1 MRKNL
6 GIEVQSSKTMYR
18 ENKYRPGKRGKK
30 KKPANALRTLKLEPQ
45 ADIRLKKVFSSI
57 GVPKKSAFKPDPFQ
71 LKALSAIKKT
81 DCLVTAPTG
90 SGKTWIAEKAIAE
103 IHAKQGKSWYASPL
117 KALSNSKY
125 YEFSAIFG
133 ADNVGILTGD
143 RKENPDA
150 PIIVGTTEILRNQLY
165 DAMHS
170 GESLSADLI
179 ILDEAHFLGD
189 EERGVVWEEIM
200 IYLPP
205 RIPLLLLSATIGNA
219 NQIAGWLSSIRS
231 KKCIVIEEKK
241 RPVPLSPIFL
251 HPSGKLFPLTTQGAK
266 KKDGNIYKKVSDYL
280 NQKKPLLIAPSR
292 KLPPF
297 GQIMRVLD
305 KYNLLPAI
313 FFLKSRA
320 DCDNALEFC
329 AENFLINQNRQD
341 RKISLS
347 RRIEELTAKNA
358 YIKTHRQLRFIK
370 HFAIGSHHSGQLPA
384 WKMLLETLM
393 TEGLLDAIFATS
405 TVAAGVNF
413 PARTIVLL
421 NSDRFNGKEFLP
433 LSSTEFHQMTG
444 RAGRRGMDNI
454 GFAVA
459 IPGRFMDIRL
469 IAKLINSPPSDVT
482 SQIRI
487 NFSMALNLL
496 AAYAPD
502 QIEDLL
508 KKSFASYLIAKRKKG
523 SDRIYK
529 NDDKFLWK
537 DFMRHFNFLIKA
549 GYAAK
554 NGELTD
560 EGIWA
565 SRLRV
570 DQPLLIAECFR
581 LGVFPESDPALL
593 AAIMASFVF
602 EDRSDEEINN
612 KLIPKKLLTAF
623 SSVEKNLRP
632 FARHMAEK
640 GFEARPLF
648 LRPALTIYAWAIG
661 QPWEKVVSV
670 SKIEEGNLAML
681 VLRTADHL
689 RHIRDLRKVFPTAAA
704 TSEKAIE
711 LIMRDPVIID
721 YELSRD

>member
-1 MRKNL
+1 MGR
-6 GIEVQSSKTMYR
+6 
-18 ENKYRPGKRGKK
+18 K
-30 KKPANALRTLKLEPQ
+30 KKPDNGLLVLKLKPK
-45 ADIRLKKVFSSI
+45 ADARLKKVFSSI
-57 GVPKKSAFKPDPFQ
+57 GVPEKSAFKPDPFQ
-71 LKALSAIKKT
+71 LKALSAIKKA
-81 DCLVTAPTG
+81 DCLVTVPTG
-90 SGKTWIAEKAIAE
+90 AGKTWIAEKAMAE
-103 IHAKQGKSWYASPL
+103 IHANQGKSWYASPL

-143 RKENPDA
+143 RKENPEA

-165 DAMHS
+165 DAMYF
-170 GESLSADLI
+170 GESLSTDLV

-205 RIPLLLLSATIGNA
+205 SIPLLLLSATIGNA
-219 NQIAGWLSSIRS
+219 HQIAGWLSSIRS

-241 RPVPLSPIFL
+241 RPVPLFPLFL
-251 HPSGKLFPLTTQGAK
+251 HPSGTLLPLTTQSVK
-266 KKDGNIYKKVSDYL
+266 KRDGNINKKVSDYL
-280 NQKKPLLIAPSR
+280 NLKNPPLIAHPR

-297 GQIMRVLD
+297 GQIMSVLD

-313 FFLKSRA
+313 FFLKSRI
-320 DCDNALEFC
+320 DCDNALKFC
-329 AENFLINQNRQD
+329 TENLLIDQD
-341 RKISLS
+341 RQHRKILLN
-347 RRIEELTAKNA
+347 RRIKELAAKNDR
-358 YIKTHRQLRFIK
+358 IKTHRQLRFIK
-370 HFAIGSHHSGQLPA
+370 DFAVGAHHSGQLPA

-393 TEGLLDAIFATS
+393 SDGLLDAIFATS

-413 PARTIVLL
+413 PARTIILL

-469 IAKLINSPPSDVT
+469 ITKLINSPPSDVT

-496 AAYAPD
+496 MSHD
-502 QIEDLL
+502 LNQIENLL
-508 KKSFASYLIAKRKKG
+508 KRSFASYLISKIKKG
-523 SDRIYK
+523 SGRIYK
-529 NDDKFLWK
+529 NDDKFLWQ
-537 DFMRHFNFLIKA
+537 DFMRHFIFLKKT

-554 NGELTD
+554 NGELTGD
-560 EGIWA
+560 GIWA

-570 DQPLLIAECFR
+570 DRPLMIAECFR

-593 AAIMASFVF
+593 AAIMASFVSEQET
-602 EDRSDEEINN
+602 EDKIDN

-623 SSVEKNLRP
+623 SNIEINLRP
-632 FARHMAEK
+632 FAKHLADK
-640 GFEARPLF
+640 GFEVRPML
-648 LRPALTIYAWAIG
+648 LSPALTIYDWAIG

-670 SKIEEGNLAML
+670 SKIEEGNLVML
-681 VLRTADHL
+681 ILRTADHL
-689 RHIRDLRKVFPTAAA
+689 RHIRALGKVFPRAAA
-704 TSEKAIE
+704 TSEKSIE
-711 LIMRDPVIID
+711 LLMRDPVIID
-721 YELSRD
+721 YELLQ

>member
-1 MRKNL
+1 
-6 GIEVQSSKTMYR
+6 MYR
-18 ENKYRPGKRGKK
+18 QNKYRPRKRSKRRKTDNGLL
-30 KKPANALRTLKLEPQ
+30 ALKLKPK
-45 ADIRLKKVFSSI
+45 ADVRLKKVFSSI
-57 GVPKKSAFKPDPFQ
+57 GVPEKLAFKPDPFQ
-71 LKALSAIKKT
+71 LKALSAIKKA

-90 SGKTWIAEKAIAE
+90 AGKTWIAEKAMAE

-143 RKENPDA
+143 RKENPEA
-150 PIIVGTTEILRNQLY
+150 PIIIGTTEILRNQLY

-241 RPVPLSPIFL
+241 RPVPLFPLFL
-251 HPSGKLFPLTTQGAK
+251 HPSGKLLPLTTQSAK
-266 KKDGNIYKKVSDYL
+266 KRDGNIYKKVSDYL

-329 AENFLINQNRQD
+329 AENLLIDQNRQD
-341 RKISLS
+341 RKIRLS

-384 WKMLLETLM
+384 WKLLLETLM

-459 IPGRFMDIRL
+459 IPGKFMDIRL

-496 AAYAPD
+496 VSHD
-502 QIEDLL
+502 LNQIENLL
-508 KKSFASYLIAKRKKG
+508 KRSFASYLIAKIKERSG
-523 SDRIYK
+523 RIYK
-529 NDDKFLWK
+529 NDDKFLWQ
-537 DFMRHFNFLIKA
+537 DFMRHFIFLKKT

-560 EGIWA
+560 DGIWA

-570 DQPLLIAECFR
+570 DQPLMIAEGFR

-602 EDRSDEEINN
+602 EQETEDKIDD

-623 SSVEKNLRP
+623 SNIEINLRT
-632 FARHMAEK
+632 FAKRLADK
-640 GFEARPLF
+640 GFEVRPLL

-670 SKIEEGNLAML
+670 SKIEEGNLVML
-681 VLRTADHL
+681 ILRTADHL
-689 RHIRDLRKVFPTAAA
+689 RHIRALGKVFPRAAA
-704 TSEKAIE
+704 TSEKSIE

-721 YELSRD
+721 YELLQ

>member
-1 MRKNL
+1 
-6 GIEVQSSKTMYR
+6 MYR
-18 ENKYRPGKRGKK
+18 QNKYRPKKRGKK
-30 KKPANALRTLKLEPQ
+30 KKTDNGLLALKLKPK
-45 ADIRLKKVFSSI
+45 ADPRLKKVFSSI
-57 GVPKKSAFKPDPFQ
+57 GVPEKSAFKPDPFQ
-71 LKALSAIKKT
+71 LKALSAIKKA

-90 SGKTWIAEKAIAE
+90 AGKTWIAEKAMAE
-103 IHAKQGKSWYASPL
+103 IHAKHGKSWYASPL

-143 RKENPDA
+143 RKENPEA
-150 PIIVGTTEILRNQLY
+150 PIIIGTTEILRNKLY
-165 DAMHS
+165 DVMHS
-170 GESLSADLI
+170 GESLSTDLV

-189 EERGVVWEEIM
+189 EDRGVVWEEIM

-219 NQIAGWLSSIRS
+219 HQIAGWLSAIRS

-241 RPVPLSPIFL
+241 RPVTLFPLFL
-251 HPSGKLFPLTTQGAK
+251 HPSGKLLPLTTQSAK
-266 KKDGNIYKKVSDYL
+266 KRNVTIYKKVSDYL
-280 NQKKPLLIAPSR
+280 KQKKRPLIAHPR

-320 DCDNALEFC
+320 DCDNALKLC
-329 AENFLINQNRQD
+329 TENLLIDQNRQD
-341 RKISLS
+341 KKIKLN
-347 RRIEELTAKNA
+347 RRIEDLTAKNDC
-358 YIKTHRQLRFIK
+358 IKTHRQLRFIE
-370 HFAIGSHHSGQLPA
+370 HFAVGSHHSGQLPA

-393 TEGLLDAIFATS
+393 SEGLLDAIFATS

-413 PARTIVLL
+413 PARTIVFL

-433 LSSTEFHQMTG
+433 LNSTEFHQMTG

-454 GFAVA
+454 GFAMA

-496 AAYAPD
+496 VSYD
-502 QIEDLL
+502 LNQIEDLL
-508 KKSFASYLIAKRKKG
+508 KRSFASYLIAKIKKG
-523 SDRIYK
+523 SDQIYK
-529 NDDKFLWK
+529 NDDKFLWQ
-537 DFMRHFNFLIKA
+537 DFMRHFIFLKKT

-560 EGIWA
+560 DGIWA

-570 DQPLLIAECFR
+570 DQPLMIAEGFR

-593 AAIMASFVF
+593 AAIMASFVS
-602 EDRSDEEINN
+602 EQESDEKIDN

-623 SSVEKNLRP
+623 PNVERNLKP
-632 FARHMAEK
+632 FAKHMADK
-640 GFEARPLF
+640 GFEVRALF

-670 SKIEEGNLAML
+670 SKIEEGNLVML
-681 VLRTADHL
+681 ILRTADHL
-689 RHIRDLRKVFPTAAA
+689 RHIRALGKIFPRAAA
-704 TSEKAIE
+704 TSGKAIE
-711 LIMRDPVIID
+711 LLMRDPVIID
-721 YELSRD
+721 YELLQ

>member
-1 MRKNL
+1 MRR
-6 GIEVQSSKTMYR
+6 Q
-18 ENKYRPGKRGKK
+18 NKYQSRGRGKK
-30 KKPANALRTLKLEPQ
+30 KKTDNGLLTLKLKPK
-45 ADIRLKKVFSSI
+45 ADAGLKKVFSSI
-57 GVPKKSAFKPDPFQ
+57 GVPKKSAFKPDAFQ
-71 LKALSAIKKT
+71 LKAISAIKEA

-90 SGKTWIAEKAIAE
+90 AGKTWIAEKAIAKT
-103 IHAKQGKSWYASPL
+103 HARHGKSWYASPL

-125 YEFSAIFG
+125 HEFSAIFG

-170 GESLSADLI
+170 GESLSVDLV

-200 IYLPP
+200 IYLPS

-219 NQIAGWLSSIRS
+219 HQIAGWLLSIRS

-241 RPVPLSPIFL
+241 RPVPLFPLFL
-251 HPSGKLFPLTTQGAK
+251 HPSGTLLPLVTQNANK
-266 KKDGNIYKKVSDYL
+266 RNVTIYKKVGDYL
-280 NQKKPLLIAPSR
+280 NQKNPPLIARPR
-292 KLPPF
+292 NLPPF
-297 GQIMRVLD
+297 GQIMHVLD

-320 DCDNALEFC
+320 DCDNALKLFTED
-329 AENFLINQNRQD
+329 LIIDQNRQD
-341 RKISLS
+341 RKIRLS
-347 RRIEELTAKNA
+347 QRIKELATKNA

-370 HFAIGSHHSGQLPA
+370 QFAIGSHHSGQLPA

-413 PARTIVLL
+413 PARTIVFL
-421 NSDRFNGKEFLP
+421 NSDRFNGKDFLP

-444 RAGRRGMDNI
+444 RAGRRGMDKI

-469 IAKLINSPPSDVT
+469 IAKLINSQPSDVT

-496 AAYAPD
+496 VSYD
-502 QIEDLL
+502 LNQIENLL
-508 KKSFASYLIAKRKKG
+508 KKSFASYLIAKTKKG
-523 SDRIYK
+523 SDQIYID
-529 NDDKFLWK
+529 DDKFLWQ
-537 DFMRHFNFLIKA
+537 DFMRHFNFLTKT

-560 EGIWA
+560 DGIWA

-570 DQPLLIAECFR
+570 DQPLMIAEGFR

-593 AAIMASFVF
+593 AAIMASFVS
-602 EDRSDEEINN
+602 EQESDEKIDY
-612 KLIPKKLLTAF
+612 KLIPKKLLAAF
-623 SSVEKNLRP
+623 SNIEKNLKP
-632 FARHMAEK
+632 FAKRLADK
-640 GFEARPLF
+640 GFEVRPLF
-648 LRPALTIYAWAIG
+648 LRPALTIYAWATG
-661 QPWEKVVSV
+661 QAWEDVVSL
-670 SKIEEGNLAML
+670 SKIEEGNFAML
-681 VLRTADHL
+681 ILRIADHL
-689 RHIRDLRKVFPTAAA
+689 RHIRALRKVFPTAAA
-704 TSEKAIE
+704 TSEKSIE
-711 LIMRDPVIID
+711 LIMKDPVIID
-721 YELSRD
+721 YDLSP

>member
-1 MRKNL
+1 MLR
-6 GIEVQSSKTMYR
+6 Q
-18 ENKYRPGKRGKK
+18 NKYRPRKRSKK
-30 KKPANALRTLKLEPQ
+30 IKTDSRLLALKLKPK
-45 ADIRLKKVFSSI
+45 ADVRLKKVFSSI
-57 GVPKKSAFKPDPFQ
+57 GVPEKSAFKPDPFQ
-71 LKALSAIKKT
+71 LKALSAIKKA

-90 SGKTWIAEKAIAE
+90 AGKTWIAEKAMEE

-150 PIIVGTTEILRNQLY
+150 PIIIGTTEILRNQLY

-219 NQIAGWLSSIRS
+219 HQIAGWLSSIRS

-241 RPVPLSPIFL
+241 RPVPLFPLFL
-251 HPSGKLFPLTTQGAK
+251 HPSGTLLPLTTQGAK
-266 KKDGNIYKKVSDYL
+266 KRDGNINKKVSDYL
-280 NQKKPLLIAPSR
+280 NLKNPPLIAHPR

-320 DCDNALEFC
+320 DCDNALKLC
-329 AENFLINQNRQD
+329 AENLLINFDRQD
-341 RKISLS
+341 NQDRQDGKIRLG
-347 RRIEELTAKNA
+347 RRIKELTAKNDR
-358 YIKTHRQLRFIK
+358 IKTHRQLRFIK
-370 HFAIGSHHSGQLPA
+370 DFAVGSHHSGQLPA

-537 DFMRHFNFLIKA
+537 DFMRHFNFLIKT

-623 SSVEKNLRP
+623 SNVEKNLRP

-640 GFEARPLF
+640 GFEVRPLF

-670 SKIEEGNLAML
+670 SKIEEGNLVML
-681 VLRTADHL
+681 ILRTADHL
-689 RHIRDLRKVFPTAAA
+689 RHIRALGKVFPRAAA
-704 TSEKAIE
+704 TSEKSIE
-711 LIMRDPVIID
+711 LLMKDPVIID
-721 YELSRD
+721 YELLQ

>member
-1 MRKNL
+1 MLR
-6 GIEVQSSKTMYR
+6 KTMYR

-30 KKPANALRTLKLEPQ
+30 KKPGSALRTLKLKPQ

-71 LKALSAIKKT
+71 VKALSAIKKT

-90 SGKTWIAEKAIAE
+90 AGKTWIAEKAIAK
-103 IHAKQGKSWYASPL
+103 IHANGGKSWYASPL

-150 PIIVGTTEILRNQLY
+150 PILVGTTEILRNQLY

-219 NQIAGWLSSIRS
+219 HQIAGWLSSIRS

-251 HPSGKLFPLTTQGAK
+251 HPSGKLLPLTAQGAK
-266 KKDGNIYKKVSDYL
+266 KKNGNIYKKVSDYL

-297 GQIMRVLD
+297 GQIMSVLD

-329 AENFLINQNRQD
+329 AENLLIDQNRED
-341 RKISLS
+341 RKVRLS

-384 WKMLLETLM
+384 WKLLLETLM

-421 NSDRFNGKEFLP
+421 NSDRFNGKEFLS

-469 IAKLINSPPSDVT
+469 ITKLINSAPSDVT

-502 QIEDLL
+502 KIEDLL

-529 NDDKFLWK
+529 NDDKLLWK
-537 DFMRHFNFLIKA
+537 DFMRHFNFLIKT

-560 EGIWA
+560 NGIWA

-602 EDRSDEEINN
+602 EQESDEKINN

-623 SSVEKNLRP
+623 SNVEKNLRP

-661 QPWEKVVSV
+661 KPWEKVVPV
-670 SKIEEGNLAML
+670 SKIEEGNLVML
-681 VLRTADHL
+681 ILRTADHL
-689 RHIRDLRKVFPTAAA
+689 RHIRALGKVFPKAAA
-704 TSEKAIE
+704 TSEKSIE

-721 YELSRD
+721 YG